1 MTTFKRS
8 LFGHSNGIMWLQR
21 LSDATISDDV
31 REAELDEEKEF
42 FRGPD
47 GTKYNYEDIG
57 DMIAIDHPDL
67 VGKHI
72 FEQLDA
78 VGLRSVFDRG
88 TTPYMLPYTFSPE
101 ED

>member
-1 MTTFKRS
+1 M
-8 LFGHSNGIMWLQR
+8 
-21 LSDATISDDV
+21 V
-31 REAELDEEKEF
+31 EEIVCTNN
-42 FRGPD
+42 P
-47 GTKYNYEDIG
+47 
-57 DMIAIDHPDL
+57 PDL

-88 TTPYMLPYTFSPE
+88 TTPYVLPYTFSPE

>member
-1 MTTFKRS
+1 MKMS
-8 LFGHSNGIMWLQR
+8 ELWLKR
-21 LSDATISDDV
+21 LSALTIPADV

-47 GTKYNYEDIG
+47 GTKHEYEDIG

-88 TTPYMLPYTFSPE
+88 TTPYVLPYTFSPE